1 MSNSHKNGFMPKIN
15 ALLTYLRTIEGLK
28 ICAIQKKGSLPDF
41 EYYVFSA
48 KLNSTCFVV
57 TYSNAFGITIAY
69 TTPVTIQERYDIRK
83 VKKKLSEWSIFK
95 QTNEISFCSEHKYLG
110 CYCVN
115 YSFGEDNL
123 KFFLEEKYKIKF
135 LANSDKAFGL
145 F

>member
-1 MSNSHKNGFMPKIN
+1 MGNSHKNGFMPKLN
-15 ALLTYLRTIEGLK
+15 ALLTYLRTIKELK
-28 ICAIQKKGSLPDF
+28 IYPIQINGSSPNF

-57 TYSNAFGITIAY
+57 TYSNEFGITIAY
-69 TTPVTIQERYDIRK
+69 TTPTTIQERYDIRK

-95 QTNEISFCSEHKYLG
+95 QTNEISFYSEHKELD
-110 CYCVN
+110 CYCLN
-115 YSFGEDNL
+115 YSFGEENL
-123 KFFLEEKYKIKF
+123 KFSVKEQFKIKF